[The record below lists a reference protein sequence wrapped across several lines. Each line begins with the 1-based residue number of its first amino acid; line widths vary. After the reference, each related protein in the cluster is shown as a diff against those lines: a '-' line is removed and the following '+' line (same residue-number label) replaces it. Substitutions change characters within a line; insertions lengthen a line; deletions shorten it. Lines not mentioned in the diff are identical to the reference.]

1 MGIIDDYNPNKNII
15 KNLKYIKNKNNIINS
30 NTKHNKLSKKII
42 CYLNEDCY
50 ILEFNDKERINCIK
64 IFNKLK
70 NEIGKDKVSRI
81 KKNINNLDISNFYFI
96 HQSKLLDYEEIIE
109 TFNNT
114 EIINVKSK
122 LRGGI
127 VGIGKLIKAA
137 INAILKI
144 LDKILFEPLLKPIM
158 PIFKA
163 LYIIFVLIP
172 LYLIKLSIW
181 SVRFLL
187 WFLLEVA
194 SPQKL
199 VNDFVGTLKL
209 VTFTLVNAV
218 FQIFLIFGKKMVNLF
233 GNTVISGFWGWDK
246 AVVDEWDHKYSEYHN
261 CKNECRNSKCYKTTQ
276 GGIPFSV
283 IIGTIICPP
292 IGVFMEYGITG
303 WLNILICIMLTFL
316 FYFPG
321 LLYALIVLYC

>member
-1 MGIIDDYNPNKNII
+1 MDIIDNYNPNKTSIERFTHLQNV
-15 KNLKYIKNKNNIINS
+15 KKDNFDK
-30 NTKHNKLSKKII
+30 KKIL
-42 CYLNEDCY
+42 CYLNEDCH
-50 ILEFNDKERINCIK
+50 IIEFNDKERINCIK

-70 NEIGKDKVSRI
+70 HKISKRKVSRQNNS
-81 KKNINNLDISNFYFI
+81 KNIKNSEAFQNLDISNFYFI
-96 HQSKLLDYEEIIE
+96 YHSKLIDYRDTIE
-109 TFNNT
+109 LFNT
-114 EIINVKSK
+114 TDVITIKSK
-122 LRGGI
+122 LKGGL
-127 VGIGKLIKAA
+127 IGKLIKTA

-144 LDKILFEPLLKPIM
+144 FDKIVFEPLLKPIM

-181 SVRFLL
+181 SIRFFI
-187 WFLLEVA
+187 WFLMEVA
-194 SPQKL
+194 SPQKI
-199 VNDFVGTLKL
+199 VNDFIGTVKL
-209 VTFTLVNAV
+209 VTFTLINAV
-218 FQIFLIFGKKMVNLF
+218 FQIFLIFGKRIVNMF

-246 AVVDEWDHKYSEYHN
+246 AIVDEWDHKYSEYHN
-261 CKNECRNSKCYKTTQ
+261 CKDECRHSKCYKTSQ

-303 WLNILICIMLTFL
+303 WLNILVCILLTFL

-321 LLYALIVLYC
+321 LIYALIVLYC